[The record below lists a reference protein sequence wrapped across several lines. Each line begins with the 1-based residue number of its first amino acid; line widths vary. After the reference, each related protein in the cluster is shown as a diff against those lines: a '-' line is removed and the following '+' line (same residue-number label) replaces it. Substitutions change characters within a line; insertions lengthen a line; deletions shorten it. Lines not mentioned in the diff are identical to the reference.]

1 MRLILRALFAAGLLL
16 SIGGCATNM
25 SRPIQGTE
33 YTAYKPD
40 LQTIA
45 EMDRSLV
52 GDQALLSY
60 VRGILDKL
68 NAQLPKPCE
77 CDIVVDTQS
86 GYEAYTLSSRTI
98 VVSAGLIAQAETEDE
113 LAAIIAHELSHV
125 VNEDQEGTELREG
138 LAFLARAGD
147 LATGGGGSLLFGDA
161 IEAAAQGLIYN
172 RWDKEEELRADRF
185 AVNLLAKAGY
195 SQNGLKMAIRRLSAY
210 SQDVLASKSHGPKCV
225 DGGFEKKNI
234 NVTACASALTGADD
248 TVYLNGK
255 DRLKAAISEMWKLDR
270 ELRRLPV
277 VAETRRFESVEY
289 LYAMNSLVSTDK
301 DALIEGLRHVE
312 SLPIPKSLESNDVIA
327 NRLFMSSVLVGDE
340 EKATEYLFKSF
351 DSDHRTVATYRN
363 LLWIA
368 DKRQD
373 RDLVEKVM
381 GEMRKDIGWSSRL
394 LPYEAY
400 LAKRYGLNIYEIET
414 TLRCA
419 SNLAK
424 DTGIYQKCAELTKKS
439 KTVAGIDWWP

>member
-1 MRLILRALFAAGLLL
+1 
-16 SIGGCATNM
+16 
-25 SRPIQGTE
+25 
-33 YTAYKPD
+33 
-40 LQTIA
+40 
-45 EMDRSLV
+45 
-52 GDQALLSY
+52 
-60 VRGILDKL
+60 
-68 NAQLPKPCE
+68 
-77 CDIVVDTQS
+77 
-86 GYEAYTLSSRTI
+86 
-98 VVSAGLIAQAETEDE
+98 
-113 LAAIIAHELSHV
+113 
-125 VNEDQEGTELREG
+125 
-138 LAFLARAGD
+138 
-147 LATGGGGSLLFGDA
+147 
-161 IEAAAQGLIYN
+161 
-172 RWDKEEELRADRF
+172 
-185 AVNLLAKAGY
+185 
-195 SQNGLKMAIRRLSAY
+195 
-210 SQDVLASKSHGPKCV
+210 
-225 DGGFEKKNI
+225 
-234 NVTACASALTGADD
+234 
-248 TVYLNGK
+248 
-255 DRLKAAISEMWKLDR
+255 MWNLDR

-277 VAETRRFESVEY
+277 VAETRKFKSVEY
-289 LYAMNSLVSTDK
+289 LYAMNSLVSTDR

-363 LLWIA
+363 LLWVA

-424 DTGIYQKCAELTKKS
+424 DTGTYQKCAELTKKS